1 MTKPE
6 VIRRRRLR
14 RKRRRA
20 IKRAVCMAVLLTGI
34 VAVLRM
40 AGNRLLP
47 TDSIAKPE
55 SAHLQAASA
64 VTVSRPVE
72 RHSSLITD
80 DLKNYS
86 KAGKTAAKIYKN
98 RNQYS
103 ETLLAAYLN
112 NPEME
117 EFIDG
122 YLDADLP
129 QYSAQ
134 GGLTRQELRQDF
146 PLFLQWD
153 KRWGYVSYGGSIIG
167 LSGCGPTCMSMVLV
181 SLTGSSDMTP
191 AEVAR
196 FSEENGYYVEGSG
209 TSWSL
214 MTDGA
219 YALGLS
225 ARELSLDESV
235 MKSSLDSGHPIICSM
250 GPGDFTTQGHF
261 ILIYGYDAEG
271 FLVNDPN
278 CISRSSRHWDF
289 ETLRGQIKNLWAYS
303 AL

>member
-1 MTKPE
+1 
-6 VIRRRRLR
+6 
-14 RKRRRA
+14 
-20 IKRAVCMAVLLTGI
+20 MAVLLTGI